1 MSVKVSGGTK
11 IASRVAELK
20 RKFRD
25 APTVLVGVPKSAGNY
40 EDGVHTATVAAVNEF
55 GSADGRIPERSFLR
69 SGIEDSKPQI
79 IKLYNKMMPDVID
92 KDLDIRTIQSLVGE
106 LVVGNIVQK
115 ISEGI
120 EPPNAP
126 STIKAKSKGTGS
138 STPLINTGHLKQS
151 ITYVLSLPGED
162 IEEGL

>member
-11 IASRVAELK
+11 IASRVAEMK

-40 EDGVHTATVAAVNEF
+40 DDGVHTATVAAVQEF
-55 GSADGRIPERSFLR
+55 GSSDGRIPERSFLR
-69 SGIEDSKPQI
+69 SGIADSEQGIK
-79 IKLYNKMMPDVID
+79 KLYEKMMPDAIS
-92 KDLDIRTIQSLVGE
+92 KDLNIDVIQSLVGE

-120 EPPNAP
+120 EPANAP
-126 STIKAKSKGTGS
+126 STIKRKGS
-138 STPLINTGHLKQS
+138 STPLIDTGHLRQS
-151 ITYVLSLPGED
+151 ITYVLAPSGED

>member
-11 IASRVAELK
+11 IASRVAEMK

-40 EDGVHTATVAAVNEF
+40 DDGVHTATVAAVQEF
-55 GSADGRIPERSFLR
+55 GSSDGRIPERSFLR
-69 SGIEDSKPQI
+69 SGIADSEQGIK
-79 IKLYNKMMPDVID
+79 KLYDKMMPDVIS
-92 KDLDIRTIQSLVGE
+92 KDLNIDVIQSLVGE
-106 LVVGNIVQK
+106 FVVGNIVQK

-120 EPPNAP
+120 EPANAP
-126 STIKAKSKGTGS
+126 STIKRKGS
-138 STPLINTGHLKQS
+138 STPLIDTGHLRQS
-151 ITYVLSLPGED
+151 ITYVLAPSGED

>member
-11 IASRVAELK
+11 IASRVAEMK

-40 EDGVHTATVAAVNEF
+40 EDGVHTATVAAVQEF

-69 SGIEDSKPQI
+69 SGIADSEHGI
-79 IKLYNKMMPDVID
+79 RKLYEKMMPDVIS
-92 KDLDIRTIQSLVGE
+92 KDLNIDVIQSLVGE
-106 LVVGNIVQK
+106 FVVGNIVQK

-120 EPPNAP
+120 EPANAP
-126 STIKAKSKGTGS
+126 STIKRKGS
-138 STPLINTGHLKQS
+138 STPLIDTGHLRQS
-151 ITYVLSLPGED
+151 ITYVLAPSGED

>member
-40 EDGVHTATVAAVNEF
+40 EDGVHIATIAATNEF
-55 GSADGRIPERSFLR
+55 GSADGRIPERPAIR
-69 SGIEDSKPQI
+69 DGVEDSKPQI
-79 IKLYNKMMPDVID
+79 INLYNKMMPDVID

-106 LVVGNIVQK
+106 LVVGNIVKK
-115 ISEGI
+115 ISEGVA
-120 EPPNAP
+120 PANAP
-126 STIKAKSKGTGS
+126 STIKAKGS
-138 STPLINTGHLKQS
+138 STPLIDTGTYRQS
-151 ITYVLSLPGED
+151 ISYVLSLPGEPV
-162 IEEGL
+162 EEGL